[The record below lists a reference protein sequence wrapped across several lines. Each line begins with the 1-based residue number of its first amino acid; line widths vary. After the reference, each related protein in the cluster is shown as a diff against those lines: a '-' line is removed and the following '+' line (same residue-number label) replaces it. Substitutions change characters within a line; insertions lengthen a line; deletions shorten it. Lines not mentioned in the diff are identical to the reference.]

1 MAAIWKGSISFGL
14 VNIPVALQ
22 PAEKRDEEL
31 DFTMLDR
38 RDFSPIGYKK
48 VNKATGEEVP
58 REQIA
63 KGFEVE
69 DGRYVLVEELDFKRA
84 APEKTQ
90 RIDIVGFV
98 DLDEIPVSYFD
109 KPYYLEAV
117 AKQEK
122 GYVLLREA
130 MRKANKAGIAKVVI
144 RSREY
149 LAALIPQG
157 PVLILNLLR
166 YPAELRDTKSL
177 NIPDAKKGAVSDKEL
192 QMALRLIGDLAEK
205 WKPEQFKDEYRSQLV
220 DFIKKKAA
228 KGDVETPAVEAAE
241 EDAPRG
247 KVIDMMA
254 LLKRSVEK
262 AEDARRAPRRRGRT
276 A

>member
-14 VNIPVALQ
+14 VNIPVALHS
-22 PAEKRDEEL
+22 AEKRDEL
-31 DFTMLDR
+31 DFTLLDR
-38 RDFSPIGYKK
+38 RDFSPIGYRK
-48 VNKATGEEVP
+48 VNKSTGEEVP

-69 DGRYVLVEELDFKRA
+69 DGRYVLVEEMDFKRA

-90 RIDIVGFV
+90 RIDIVAFV
-98 DLDEIPVSYFD
+98 ELGDIPISFFD
-109 KPYYLEAV
+109 RPYYLEAV

-130 MRKANKAGIAKVVI
+130 LKRSKKAGVAKVVI

-149 LAALIPQG
+149 LAALVSQG
-157 PVLILNLLR
+157 DVLLLNLLR
-166 YPAELRDTKSL
+166 YPDELRDTKPL
-177 NIPDAKKGAVSDKEL
+177 NIPESKKAAVSDKEL
-192 QMALRLIGDLAEK
+192 QMAGRLIDDLDEK
-205 WKPEQFKDEYRSQLV
+205 WSPQKYRDEYRGQLLQ
-220 DFIKKKAA
+220 FIRKKAQ
-228 KGDVETPAVEAAE
+228 KGVVESPAVEADE
-241 EDAPRG
+241 EAPRG

-262 AEDARRAPRRRGRT
+262 AEEHRRAPRRRGRT

>member
-48 VNKATGEEVP
+48 INKATGEEVP

-69 DGRYVLVEELDFKRA
+69 DGRYVLVEEMDFKRA

-130 MRKANKAGIAKVVI
+130 MGKANKAGIAKVVI

-166 YPAELRDTKSL
+166 YPAELRDTKPL
-177 NIPDAKKGAVSDKEL
+177 NIPDSKKGGVSEKEL
-192 QMALRLIGDLAEK
+192 QMALRLIDDLAEK
-205 WKPEQFKDEYRSQLV
+205 WKPERFKDEYRTQLV
-220 DFIKKKAA
+220 EFIKKKAK
-228 KGDVETPAVEAAE
+228 KGDVETAAVEPEADE
-241 EDAPRG
+241 PRG

-262 AEDARRAPRRRGRT
+262 AEEARRAPRRRGRT

>member
-14 VNIPVALQ
+14 VNIPVALHA
-22 PAEKRDEEL
+22 AEKRDEDL
-31 DFTMLDR
+31 DFTLLDR
-38 RDFSPIGYKK
+38 RDFSPIGYRK

-58 REQIA
+58 RDQIA

-69 DGRYVLVEELDFKRA
+69 DGRYVLIEDEDFKRA
-84 APEKTQ
+84 SPEKTQ
-90 RIDIVGFV
+90 RIDIVAFI
-98 DLDEIPVSYFD
+98 DLGDIPVTYFD

-130 MRKANKAGIAKVVI
+130 LKKANKAGIAKVVI
-144 RSREY
+144 RSRQY
-149 LAALIPQG
+149 LAALIPQDNSL
-157 PVLILNLLR
+157 VLNLLR
-166 YPAELRDTKSL
+166 YPAELRDTKPL
-177 NIPDAKKGAVSDKEL
+177 NIPDSKKGAVSDKEL
-192 QMALRLIGDLAEK
+192 QMAGRLIDDLAEK
-205 WKPEQFKDEYRSQLV
+205 WKPEQYKDEYRGQLV
-220 DFIKKKAA
+220 EFIKKKAE
-228 KGDVETPAVEAAE
+228 KGDTGDAPADAE
-241 EDAPRG
+241 EEAAPRG

-262 AEDARRAPRRRGRT
+262 AESHKQRPRRHGRT

>member
-14 VNIPVALQ
+14 VNIPVALHS
-22 PAEKRDEEL
+22 AEKRDEEL

-38 RDFSPIGYKK
+38 RDFSPIGYRK

-58 REQIA
+58 RDQIA

-69 DGRYVLVEELDFKRA
+69 DGRFVLVEEMDFKRA
-84 APEKTQ
+84 SPEKTQ
-90 RIDIVGFV
+90 RIDIVAFV
-98 DLDEIPVSYFD
+98 DLAEIPIGFFDRPYF
-109 KPYYLEAV
+109 LEAV

-130 MRKANKAGIAKVVI
+130 LKRADKAGIAKVVI

-149 LAALIPQG
+149 LAALVPQG
-157 PVLILNLLR
+157 SVLLLDLLR
-166 YPAELRDTKSL
+166 YPAELRDPKSL
-177 NIPDAKKGAVSDKEL
+177 NIPDSKKAVTDKEL
-192 QMALRLIGDLAEK
+192 AMANRLIDDLAEK
-205 WKPEQFKDEYRSQLV
+205 WDPAPYKDEYRNQLV
-220 DFIKKKAA
+220 EFIKKKAE
-228 KGDVETPAVEAAE
+228 KGDVESPAVEA
-241 EDAPRG
+241 EDEAPRG

-262 AEDARRAPRRRGRT
+262 AEEKRRAPRRRGRT

>member
-14 VNIPVALQ
+14 VNIPVALHS
-22 PAEKRDEEL
+22 AEKREEEL

-38 RDFSPIGYKK
+38 RDFSPIGYRKI
-48 VNKATGEEVP
+48 NKATGEEVP
-58 REQIA
+58 RDQIA

-69 DGRYVLVEELDFKRA
+69 DGRYVLIDEADFKRA

-98 DLDEIPVSYFD
+98 DLAEIPISFYER
-109 KPYYLEAV
+109 PYYLDAV

-130 MRKANKAGIAKVVI
+130 MRRANKAGIAKVVI

-149 LAALIPQG
+149 LAALVPQDNA
-157 PVLILNLLR
+157 LLLDLLR
-166 YPAELRDTKSL
+166 YPAELRDPKTL
-177 NIPDAKKGAVSDKEL
+177 NIPESKKAVSEKEL
-192 QMALRLIGDLAEK
+192 QMANRLIEDLADK
-205 WKPEQFKDEYRSQLV
+205 WAPEQYKDEYRSQLV
-220 DFIKKKAA
+220 EFIKNKAE
-228 KGDVETPAVEAAE
+228 KGDVETPAVEAE
-241 EDAPRG
+241 EKEPRG

-262 AEDARRAPRRRGRT
+262 AEEARRAPRRRGRT